1 MLRLL
6 LKGPLIKSGP
16 LDEVKVTWLRA
27 LPASANPSD
36 IQRDIIVRGISRHSH
51 RPRAHS
57 RGQDY
62 AGHGAPGVGDRGV
75 TLKLCLPHT
84 VCKCQRQPFLIAYL
98 AISGVSPDAWNRY
111 NMTHFSFQICIT
123 HLISTLSVF
132 IINIGS
138 KTKITPNLWKGIKL
152 LLFLT
157 YYWGLTC
164 CQANTPELSLILCE
178 PARRCSSDKLILL
191 EWADSCLI

>member
-1 MLRLL
+1 M
-6 LKGPLIKSGP
+6 
-16 LDEVKVTWLRA
+16 
-27 LPASANPSD
+27 PASANPSD

-111 NMTHFSFQICIT
+111 NMTHFSFQICVT